1 METIYDVIHSLL
13 TRKLDHLIAHYGV
26 VGGDKEVVEAAK
38 VVKVYLV
45 GLVKCL
51 KGIVSST
58 PDSTWYAVPYISLL

>member
-1 METIYDVIHSLL
+1 METISDEIHFLL
-13 TRKLDHLIAHYGV
+13 KKKLDHLIAHYGV

-45 GLVKCL
+45 GFVECL

-58 PDSTWYAVPYISLL
+58 QDGTWYAVPYFELL